1 MLIETGLSL
10 TLSLGWRVPALYLA
24 VGQPFLPPGGSAWA
38 ICLIWAASGT
48 AGYLVD
54 KVRLHSPCR
63 GLRSPICHQSTAS
76 PVLLHKRTHRQL
88 VSGSCTSPARWA

>member
-1 MLIETGLSL
+1 M
-10 TLSLGWRVPALYLA
+10 PALYLA

-54 KVRLHSPCR
+54 KVRLHFPRR
-63 GLRSPICHQSTAS
+63 GLRSHAWHQRTAS
-76 PVLLHKRTHRQL
+76 PALLHKWTHTQL
-88 VSGSCTSPARWA
+88 VHGSCTSPARWA